1 MTAST
6 FVLDGSLARIA
17 GTTRLTICASEP
29 ADFAAITGVSLGSVV
44 TTTGDYPITSVGQN
58 RVITQ
63 AQKAVTPTATG
74 TVTYWAYD
82 DGSQLLYTNPTSA
95 KSVTFGIN
103 ETLGN
108 ITITNEQFVVV

>member
-17 GTTRLTICASEP
+17 GCIRLTICASEP
-29 ADFAAITGVSLGSVV
+29 ADFAAIAGVSLGSVV
-44 TTTGDYPITSVGQN
+44 TTTGDFPITSAGQN
-58 RVITQ
+58 RAISQ
-63 AQKAVTPTATG
+63 AQKAVTPTASG
-74 TVTYWAYD
+74 TVTYWSYD

-95 KSVTFGIN
+95 KAVTLGIN